1 MKEEHH
7 ASKTHAHSG
16 TAADTAVQLSAV
28 LFDGAGE
35 VFRITHEV
43 FANDAFGPGILAGLR
58 HVASAPLG
66 MLRGVGYGFRVAS
79 M

>member
-7 ASKTHAHSG
+7 AFKTHAHSG

-35 VFRITHEV
+35 ILRITHEV
-43 FANDAFGPGILAGLR
+43 FANDAFGPGDTRWPATCGLCSPR
-58 HVASAPLG
+58 YAPRRR
-66 MLRGVGYGFRVAS
+66 LRL
-79 M
+79 